1 MCVPSYVLFEHG
13 FVYAWI
19 AGEVGDVCMFSKQFE
34 HRLFN
39 LCVKSLMS
47 KIMNS
52 LKTISYK
59 FFKSKFFLIFLECYI
74 SNPVG
79 ELLLWF
85 NNH

>member
-52 LKTISYK
+52 L
-59 FFKSKFFLIFLECYI
+59 
-74 SNPVG
+74 
-79 ELLLWF
+79 
-85 NNH
+85 